1 MPAALLFPIL
11 LRVAGP
17 IAFLVS
23 VATAGILNRSFM
35 LVPLLALAAT
45 LTTNLI
51 RQVTP
56 SPALELKD
64 MLSAEDAP
72 KPNNPLRGII
82 PRLAGGLVGYAI
94 LFAIAAGLA
103 AIFQTTEFEPQ
114 VALADVWFA
123 IIPAMLAFVGAWVSA
138 RIGANQMA
146 GMMSQMQEAFSQMQ
160 AGQAQGH
167 ADEDDAFTFE
177 GEVIDPEKPD
187 S

>member
-17 IAFLVS
+17 IAFFVS

-35 LVPLLALAAT
+35 LVPLLAVAAT
-45 LTTNLI
+45 LTTVLI

-56 SPALELKD
+56 SPALDLKE
-64 MLSAEDAP
+64 MLSAQDEP
-72 KPNNPLRGII
+72 KPNNPLRGIV
-82 PRLAGGLVGYAI
+82 PKLAGGLVGYAI
-94 LFAIAAGLA
+94 LFALAAGVA

-114 VALADVWFA
+114 VSLADVWFA
-123 IIPAMLAFVGAWVSA
+123 ILPAMIAFAGAWISA

-160 AGQAQGH
+160 TGQAQGH
-167 ADEDDAFTFE
+167 PGEDEAFTVE
-177 GEVIDPEKPD
+177 GEVIDPDKPD